1 MAKKNDP
8 KKRKELKDELD
19 DLLKNFSA
27 TDDSVDKELSEID
40 EIECP
45 IDFEELEEEHRK
57 EAEEMTDA
65 FLKTFVENDLIRE
78 EEYMKVK
85 SKMDKMTLQD
95 FLYQRK
101 IYKLMINQM
110 ASQVM
115 TGNVQPRMIEVV
127 GQLQSKLET
136 LNKTIANYALFLEET
151 YKKANHEAN
160 QRQENALPAGEEKKD
175 DTKKIPEKSAANTD
189 EYYVSAGTKGMIEEL
204 PDSDISYEDEEN
216 KLTDPTKKTDLM
228 TERGIEIKEDEED
241 ESDLDVDEM
250 I

>member
-1 MAKKNDP
+1 MAKNDP

-27 TDDSVDKELSEID
+27 TDDSVDQELSEID

-45 IDFEELEEEHRK
+45 IDFEELEEEYKK
-57 EAEEMTDA
+57 EAKEMTDA
-65 FLKTFVENDLIRE
+65 FLQTFVENDLIKQE
-78 EEYMKVK
+78 DYMKVK
-85 SKMDKMTLQD
+85 SKMDQMTLQD

-151 YKKANHEAN
+151 YKKANHEAE
-160 QRQENALPAGEEKKD
+160 QRKEAALPSPEKGEESKQ
-175 DTKKIPEKSAANTD
+175 IPQKTGDN
-189 EYYVSAGTKGMIEEL
+189 EYYVSAGTKSMIEEL
-204 PDSDISYEDEEN
+204 PDKEISYEEVDN
-216 KLTDPTKKTDLM
+216 KLTDPTRKTDLM
-228 TERGIEIKEDEED
+228 NEKGIEIKEEED
-241 ESDLDVDEM
+241 DETDLDVDEM